1 MATAGIDTAAGT
13 VLLVE
18 DDVVLSRLMATLLDE
33 AGYRA
38 VTIADHA
45 QIDAA
50 IDRFGPKCVILDGE
64 VGRTGRSRS
73 WDDAARIRRDHPAL
87 PVLMFTADADAL
99 AEERAGT
106 SARSRD
112 AGFVGAVPKPFV
124 VEEFLA
130 TLKSAVEAP
139 SATSDTIAVFSD
151 PSRLSA
157 ADWAKTDIFSAAI
170 HELKTPLTTISG
182 QMQLARKL
190 MTSNPA
196 RGRAAMDLAF
206 GQIGRMTRLIAELQ
220 DQIRLESNALS
231 LEVVAFDLCDAVAAA
246 IARHEHDE
254 TPRIAFDRPTGSV
267 PVRGD
272 PERIA
277 QILDNLLSN
286 AVKYSPPH
294 SPIEVALTTVDR
306 EAQVRVTDHGVGV
319 PANERDQVFAPYYRT
334 ERTRGIPG
342 SGLGLHISQR
352 LARQHDGRLWL
363 DGGDDRGS
371 TFALALPLA
380 L

>member
-1 MATAGIDTAAGT
+1 

-18 DDVVLSRLMATLLDE
+18 DDVVLSKLMATLLDD
-33 AGYRA
+33 AGYRS
-38 VTIADHA
+38 VTIAEHA
-45 QIDAA
+45 QIDDSIA
-50 IDRFGPKCVILDGE
+50 RFDPKCVILDGE
-64 VGRTGRSRS
+64 IGRTGRSRS
-73 WDDAARIRRDHPAL
+73 WEDAARIRRDHPEL

-106 SARSRD
+106 SERSRE

-124 VEEFLA
+124 VEEFLDTLRSAIA
-130 TLKSAVEAP
+130 TPAP
-139 SATSDTIAVFSD
+139 ASDAITIFSD
-151 PSRLSA
+151 PSGLSA
-157 ADWAKTDIFSAAI
+157 AEWAKTDIFSAAI

-190 MTSNPA
+190 MTTNPE

-206 GQIGRMTRLIAELQ
+206 GQIGRMTRLISGLQ
-220 DQIRLESNALS
+220 DQIRLETNALS
-231 LEVVAFDLCDAVAAA
+231 LEVVTFDLCDAVTAA

-254 TPRIAFDRPTGSV
+254 TPRFTFDRPAGGI
-267 PVRGD
+267 PVRAD

-277 QILDNLLSN
+277 QILDNLCNN
-286 AVKYSPPH
+286 AVKYSPPRT
-294 SPIEVALTTVDR
+294 PIEVAVATAGV

-319 PANERDQVFAPYYRT
+319 PADERDRIFAPYYRT

-342 SGLGLHISQR
+342 SGLGLNISRR
-352 LARQHDGRLWL
+352 LAQQHGGRLWL
-363 DGGDDRGS
+363 DGGDDRSS

-380 L
+380 P